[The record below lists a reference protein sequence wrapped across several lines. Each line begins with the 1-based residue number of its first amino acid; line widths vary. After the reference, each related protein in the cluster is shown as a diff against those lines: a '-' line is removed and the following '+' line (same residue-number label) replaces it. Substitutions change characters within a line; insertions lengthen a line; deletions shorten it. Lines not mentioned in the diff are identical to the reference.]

1 MNTAGFRIMALERWM
16 MNVVTRV
23 ALGGMIRLMRGMTAI
38 VAVVDGRYAWRR
50 ECSLRKIN
58 VLRG

>member
-1 MNTAGFRIMALERWM
+1 MALERWM

-38 VAVVDGRYAWRR
+38 VAVVDGRDAWS
-50 ECSLRKIN
+50 E
-58 VLRG
+58 